1 MKLGKTGYLFV
12 ILGVVAAIFAG
23 LWVMR
28 SQQTQEQERLSE
40 ELSVAAVKL
49 DNFNSDELLSQQ
61 AKLEEQLNQTLS
73 QIEATKAE
81 ISQATDSISV
91 SGTLFDIAELA
102 EVEVTSISSAQPSVS
117 TWQGI
122 PCLVLPLNITVEG
135 DVSNLITFI
144 GKVDRTL
151 TTAVIRSAAITIPEA
166 TDGEESSAETE
177 VQLPSANIQLG
188 IYSYQGE

>member
-1 MKLGKTGYLFV
+1 MKLGKTSYLFV

-28 SQQTQEQERLSE
+28 SQQAQEQARLYE

-61 AKLEEQLNQTLS
+61 TELEGQISQTLS
-73 QIEATKAE
+73 QLEATKATV
-81 ISQATDSISV
+81 SQSTESISV

-102 EVEVTSISSAQPSVS
+102 GVEVTAIGSAQQSVNN
-117 TWQGI
+117 WQGI
-122 PCLVLPLNITVEG
+122 PCLFLPLTVTVEG
-135 DVSNLITFI
+135 DVPSLISYI
-144 GKVDRTL
+144 GKLDRAL
-151 TTAVIRSAAITIPEA
+151 PTAVIRSAVITIPET
-166 TDGEESSAETE
+166 TDGEDSSAE

>member
-1 MKLGKTGYLFV
+1 LKLGKTGYLFV

-23 LWVMR
+23 LWVRR

-61 AKLEEQLNQTLS
+61 VKLEEQLNQTLS
-73 QIEATKAE
+73 QLEATKAE
-81 ISQATDSISV
+81 ISQSTDSISV

-102 EVEVTSISSAQPSVS
+102 EVEVTSISSGQPSVS
-117 TWQGI
+117 KWQEI
-122 PCLVLPLNITVEG
+122 PCLVLPLNVTVEG
-135 DVSNLITFI
+135 DVPNLITFI

-151 TTAVIRSAAITIPEA
+151 TTAVIRSAVITIPEA
-166 TDGEESSAETE
+166 TDGEESSAE

>member
-102 EVEVTSISSAQPSVS
+102 GVEVTSISSAQPSVS

>member
-1 MKLGKTGYLFV
+1 LKLGKTGYLFV
-12 ILGVVAAIFAG
+12 ILGVVAAIFAD

-102 EVEVTSISSAQPSVS
+102 GVEVTSISSAQPSVS

>member
-1 MKLGKTGYLFV
+1 M

-102 EVEVTSISSAQPSVS
+102 GVEVTSISSAQPSVS

>member
-102 EVEVTSISSAQPSVS
+102 GVEVTSISSAQPSVS

-151 TTAVIRSAAITIPEA
+151 TTAVIRSAVITIPEA
-166 TDGEESSAETE
+166 ADGEESSAE
-177 VQLPSANIQLG
+177 VQLASARIQLG

>member
-1 MKLGKTGYLFV
+1 LKLGKTGYLFV

-102 EVEVTSISSAQPSVS
+102 GVEVTSISSAQPSVS

>member
-28 SQQTQEQERLSE
+28 SQQAQEQERLYE

-49 DNFNSDELLSQQ
+49 DNFSSDELLSQQ
-61 AKLEEQLNQTLS
+61 AELEGQLSQTLS
-73 QIEATKAE
+73 QLETTKAT
-81 ISQATDSISV
+81 ISQSAESISV

-102 EVEVTSISSAQPSVS
+102 GVEVTAISSAQPSLS
-117 TWQGI
+117 KWQEI
-122 PCLVLPLNITVEG
+122 PCLVLPLTVTIEG
-135 DVSNLITFI
+135 DVPSLISFI
-144 GKVDRTL
+144 AKVDRAL
-151 TTAVIRSAAITIPEA
+151 TTAVIKSAVITIPEA
-166 TDGEESSAETE
+166 TDGEESSAE